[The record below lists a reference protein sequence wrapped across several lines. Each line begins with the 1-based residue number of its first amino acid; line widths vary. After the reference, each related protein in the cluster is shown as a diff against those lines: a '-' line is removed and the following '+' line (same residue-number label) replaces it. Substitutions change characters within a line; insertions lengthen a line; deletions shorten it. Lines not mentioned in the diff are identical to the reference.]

1 MSRRTFL
8 LSKATQ
14 PKPEGHTM
22 SDLMLKTAV
31 ATKVRVNGWKNTTA
45 AAMQRR
51 AGDKGQTAV
60 EYLGIIAVVVA
71 IVLAITGTNIG
82 QTILNKIQAQIAKV
96 AP

>member
-1 MSRRTFL
+1 M
-8 LSKATQ
+8 SKATQ
-14 PKPEGHTM
+14 PQPEGNTM

-45 AAMQRR
+45 EAMRRR

-82 QTILNKIQAQIAKV
+82 QTILTKIQAQIAKV

>member
-1 MSRRTFL
+1 
-8 LSKATQ
+8 
-14 PKPEGHTM
+14 M

-45 AAMQRR
+45 EAMRRR
-51 AGDKGQTAV
+51 AGDRGQTAV

-82 QTILNKIQAQIAKV
+82 QTILNKIQEKINEIT
-96 AP
+96 